1 MSEGTPRRMVRPSGR
16 VFELTGGRVCL
27 DFPNTVD
34 NRPVERRKDYLETYV
49 DLVAWGRQAGLLSE
63 ADARGLLAAGGR
75 RLGGAAKVLQSA
87 KALREALFGVF
98 APLAA
103 GRVPMKRDW
112 AGLEAHLRAALR
124 HTRLERTPKGFAWG
138 WSRAPDALDRV
149 LWPVARDAADFLT
162 SGDLSRLRV
171 CAADD
176 CDWLFLDESRNR
188 SRVWCNMQVCGNRAK
203 ARRHYARA
211 KKSRVAG

>member
-1 MSEGTPRRMVRPSGR
+1 MSEGTPRRAARPSGR
-16 VFELTGGRVCL
+16 VFDLTGGRVCL

-34 NRPVERRKDYLETYV
+34 NRPVEWRKDLLETYA
-49 DLVAWGRQAGLLSE
+49 DLVAWGRQAELLSD

-75 RLGGAAKVLQSA
+75 RPPGAARVLQTA

-124 HTRLERTPKGFAWG
+124 HTRLERTPRGFAWG

-176 CDWLFLDESRNR
+176 CDWLFLDQSRNQ

-211 KKSRVAG
+211 KKSRVAS

>member
-1 MSEGTPRRMVRPSGR
+1 MSKGAPRRAVRPSGR
-16 VFELTGGRVCL
+16 VFDLTGGRVCL

-34 NRPVERRKDYLETYV
+34 NRPVEWRKDLLETYA
-49 DLVAWGRQAGLLSE
+49 DLVAWARQAHLLTDT
-63 ADARGLLAAGGR
+63 DARRLLRTADR
-75 RLGGAAKVLQSA
+75 RPGAAEATLERA

-162 SGDLSRLRV
+162 SGNLSRLRV

-176 CDWLFLDESRNR
+176 CDWLFLDQSRNQ